1 MSIKLQIFQSGFIL
15 ASLFTSLSLLNN
27 SFVTAQTSPSRNPD
41 DRFPQ
46 PIPSPQPLPPQET
59 PPVLPTPSPPETEP
73 TPSSVSI
80 SVSKIAVSGST
91 ILRPEEIAKL
101 TKPLEGREVTLA
113 ELRGV
118 ADAITQLY
126 LNQGYISSRAIL
138 ADQEITNGVVQIRVV
153 EGSLEKIEV
162 VGTQRLNSGYIRDR
176 IKLGASTPLNQNNIE
191 DQLRLLRIDPLF
203 TNVEATLQP
212 GTGLGK
218 NILVVKVTEAPA
230 IAPFLTIDNYSPP
243 SVGSERFGGGFT
255 YRNLTGMGD
264 EFTASYFRAT
274 TGGSNAF
281 DLSYRVPINAMN
293 GTIQLRYAPSDSKI
307 VSSELASLGIRADS
321 ALYEISYR
329 QPLIRTPRNEFALSL
344 AFTLQDGQTF
354 LFNNN
359 PFPFGIGP
367 DAEGNSR
374 TRVLKFGQDYIKRD
388 VQGSWA
394 MRSQFNFG
402 LGIFDATINSDPIPD
417 GRFFSWQGQIQRV
430 QQLSQDNLLIAQA
443 DLQLTPN
450 SLLPSQQF
458 VIGGGQL
465 LRGYRQNARTGDN
478 GFRLSLEN
486 RIAIQRNE
494 SGLPNLQIAP
504 FIDMGAV
511 WNKDNNPNPLPR
523 QNFLVGAGLG
533 LIWEPIPRLGVRLDY
548 ALPLVDL
555 SDRGNNAQDDGFFF
569 SVNYNP

>member
-1 MSIKLQIFQSGFIL
+1 MSRKLQIVQSGFIL
-15 ASLFTSLSLLNN
+15 ISLFTGLSLFNN
-27 SFVTAQTSPSRNPD
+27 SSANAQTSPSRNPD

-46 PIPSPQPLPPQET
+46 PIPSPQPLPPQEA

-73 TPSSVSI
+73 TPPSVSI

-101 TKPLEGREVTLA
+101 TKPLEGREATLA

-138 ADQEITNGVVQIRVV
+138 ADQEITNGVVQIQVV

-162 VGTQRLNSGYIRDR
+162 VGTQRLNPGYIRDR
-176 IKLGASTPLNQNNIE
+176 IQLGASTPVNQNKIE

-203 TNVEATLQP
+203 SNVEATLQP

-329 QPLIRTPRNEFALSL
+329 QPLTRTPRKEFALSL
-344 AFTLQDGQTF
+344 AFTWQDGQTF

-402 LGIFDATINSDPIPD
+402 LGIFDATINSDSIPD

-486 RIAIQRNE
+486 RIALQRNE

-533 LIWEPIPRLGVRLDY
+533 LIWEPLPRLGVRLDY
-548 ALPLVDL
+548 AIPIVDL

>member
-1 MSIKLQIFQSGFIL
+1 M
-15 ASLFTSLSLLNN
+15 
-27 SFVTAQTSPSRNPD
+27 
-41 DRFPQ
+41 
-46 PIPSPQPLPPQET
+46 
-59 PPVLPTPSPPETEP
+59 
-73 TPSSVSI
+73 
-80 SVSKIAVSGST
+80 
-91 ILRPEEIAKL
+91 
-101 TKPLEGREVTLA
+101 
-113 ELRGV
+113 
-118 ADAITQLY
+118 
-126 LNQGYISSRAIL
+126 
-138 ADQEITNGVVQIRVV
+138 
-153 EGSLEKIEV
+153 
-162 VGTQRLNSGYIRDR
+162 
-176 IKLGASTPLNQNNIE
+176 
-191 DQLRLLRIDPLF
+191 
-203 TNVEATLQP
+203 QP

-281 DLSYRVPINAMN
+281 DLSYRLPINAMN

-307 VSSELASLGIRADS
+307 VSSDLASLGIRADS

-430 QQLSQDNLLIAQA
+430 QQFSQDHLLIAQA

-458 VIGGGQL
+458 VIGGGQLLRGYRQNARTGDNVGGGQL

-533 LIWEPIPRLGVRLDY
+533 LIWEPLPRLGVRLDY
-548 ALPLVDL
+548 AIPIVDL